1 MHMHNFM
8 NDGDKIRE
16 MRILYRMLE
25 AVRHTTLPTDVNTKM
40 EGLII
45 AIREEVNSQFDYF
58 IKGLVRE
65 LAQGDHPRQ
74 IREALESN
82 GGKISAI
89 RYIREVLD
97 IGLIEAKA
105 VIDELAGGGHSGYS
119 L

>member
-1 MHMHNFM
+1 MDERNFM
-8 NDGDKIRE
+8 NSGDKIRE

-25 AVRHTTLPTDVNTKM
+25 AVKHSTFPLDVHNKLQELVDT
-40 EGLII
+40 
-45 AIREEVNSQFDYF
+45 IREETNQQFDYF

-65 LAQGDHPRQ
+65 LSQGDHPRQ

-97 IGLIEAKA
+97 VGLIEAKA
-105 VIDELAGGGHSGYS
+105 VIDELTNHSHGNYS